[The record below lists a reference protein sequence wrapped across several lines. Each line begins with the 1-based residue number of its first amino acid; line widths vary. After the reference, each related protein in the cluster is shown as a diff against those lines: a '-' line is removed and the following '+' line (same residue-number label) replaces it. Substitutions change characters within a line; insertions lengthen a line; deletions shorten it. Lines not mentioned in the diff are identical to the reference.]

1 LYRYLLWIG
10 LLGWWTGCNP
20 PAPEQGPA
28 LARPLYFDLQSFLD
42 RQVEYLQTAQPVV
55 RKTVYDQQ
63 EVVET
68 ETVRNINWERELEL
82 FREIDLN
89 RPALRDYFT
98 LTRHTDP
105 ATGHIT
111 ERYEKK
117 PGAYTNVDFLEVELD
132 ATGQLRQLRA
142 ATQQDNPLFFT
153 QHHLQLTTSP
163 STPTRIQSYAVSGVQ
178 KLILTDSV
186 HYAVEAE
193 VQE

>member
-1 LYRYLLWIG
+1 MFRYLFWIG
-10 LLGWWTGCNP
+10 LLGWCIGCGP

-28 LARPLYFDLQSFLD
+28 LAGPLYFDLQSFLD
-42 RQVEYLQTAQPVV
+42 RQVEYLQNAQPVV

-105 ATGHIT
+105 ATDHIT

-163 STPTRIQSYAVSGVQ
+163 ANQNRIKSYAVAGVQ
-178 KLILTDSV
+178 KLIFTDSV
-186 HYAVEAE
+186 HYFVEAE
-193 VQE
+193 VEY